1 MLPQSG
7 LKQPRV
13 RCRLAPL
20 LDSGGLRGLA
30 EPRFHGQ
37 DVAGEVFTLIA
48 GGKAGYGVRKA
59 GAVAAALFARM
70 GRYVFQMDDYP
81 SLIRG
86 GHNFCAVSTA
96 PGPVTS
102 HYTKADLLV
111 CLDQRSIDA
120 HVGQL
125 SERGV
130 MVHDDKAKARDVT
143 ETPDVS
149 DRVPNSVSLP
159 ITSAAK
165 QYSDPELI
173 TGVAVAAALAAA
185 IGMPEPELMRLIE
198 QSYPRGNEENIPY
211 GKTIYNAAL
220 PALKGRFRLGRGDK
234 ERPLLSGNEAI
245 ALGAVAGGLDLF
257 FAYPMTPA
265 SSILHYLAAR
275 AEDLGVVAVHPE
287 NEIGVMNM
295 AIGAATAGAR
305 TMVASSGGGFALMQE
320 AFSLAGM
327 AEVPLLCVLSS
338 RPGPSTGIP
347 TYTSQGDLDFAL
359 HQGHGEF
366 PRVVASPGSV
376 EEAYR
381 LAEELLDL
389 AWEFQTPAILLTE
402 KHLSECHVTANLD
415 AARDMTEMSDI
426 SDRVPS
432 GPYQRYLDT
441 PTGVSPLLFPP
452 SAELIKW
459 NSYEHDESGI
469 TTEDPGIAVRM
480 ADKRRRKGQ
489 SLIDR
494 VKTLHTV
501 STFGNTGPVIMTYGS
516 TTLSVLEA
524 LRHGS
529 IEATVVQPVY
539 LEPLPRW
546 ELSRYAGRNVT
557 VVEQSSTG
565 LFASLLKE
573 KAGIV
578 PARVVKRYDGRPFA
592 PEELAAE
599 LKAAE

>member
-1 MLPQSG
+1 M
-7 LKQPRV
+7 
-13 RCRLAPL
+13 A
-20 LDSGGLRGLA
+20 D
-30 EPRFHGQ
+30 
-37 DVAGEVFTLIA
+37 EVFTLIA
-48 GGKAGYGVRKA
+48 GGKAGYGIRKA
-59 GAVAAALFARM
+59 GTVAAALFARM
-70 GRYVFQMDDYP
+70 GRHVFQMDDYP

-96 PGPVTS
+96 PGPITS

-111 CLDQRSIDA
+111 CLDQRSVDA
-120 HVGQL
+120 HASHL

-130 MVHDDKAKARDVT
+130 MVHDDKAKAD
-143 ETPDVS
+143 EG
-149 DRVPNSVSLP
+149 SVGLP
-159 ITSAAK
+159 ISAEAK
-165 QYSDPELI
+165 QYADPELI

-185 IGMPEPELMRLIE
+185 IGMSESELAGLIE
-198 QSYPRGNEENIPY
+198 QSYSRGNEENVPY
-211 GKTIYNAAL
+211 ARTIYKAAL
-220 PALKGRFRLGRGDK
+220 PALKGWFRLNRGEK

-245 ALGAVAGGLDLF
+245 ALGAVAGGLDIF

-265 SSILHYLAAR
+265 SSILHFLAAR

-287 NEIGVMNM
+287 NEIGVINM

-305 TMVASSGGGFALMQE
+305 AMVASSGGGFALMQE

-338 RPGPSTGIP
+338 RPGPSTGLP
-347 TYTSQGDLDFAL
+347 TYTSQGDLSFAL
-359 HQGHGEF
+359 NQGHGEF

-381 LAEELLDL
+381 LTAELLGL

-402 KHLSECHVTANLD
+402 KHLSESRVTAELETGKVAWAEPVP
-415 AARDMTEMSDI
+415 AA
-426 SDRVPS
+426 P
-432 GPYQRYLDT
+432 GPYRRYLDA

-452 SAELIKW
+452 SSEIVKW
-459 NSYEHDESGI
+459 NSYEHDENGT
-469 TTEDPGIAVRM
+469 TTEDAGNSTRM
-480 ADKRRRKGQ
+480 ADKRRRKGE
-489 SLIDR
+489 SLADHLR
-494 VKTLHTV
+494 TLHTV
-501 STFGNTGPVIMTYGS
+501 NAFGDKGPVIMTYGS

-524 LRHGS
+524 LRHGG
-529 IEATVVQPVY
+529 IEATVVQPVF
-539 LEPLPRW
+539 LEPLPWW

-565 LFASLLKE
+565 MFASLLKE

-578 PARVVKRYDGRPFA
+578 PARVIKRYDGRPFA
-592 PEELAAE
+592 PEELAAA

>member
-1 MLPQSG
+1 M
-7 LKQPRV
+7 V
-13 RCRLAPL
+13 RTGPGRH
-20 LDSGGLRGLA
+20 S
-30 EPRFHGQ
+30 Q
-37 DVAGEVFTLIA
+37 DMASEVFTLIA

-59 GAVAAALFARM
+59 GSVAAALFARM
-70 GRYVFQMDDYP
+70 GRHVFQMDDYP

-96 PGPVTS
+96 PGPITS
-102 HYTKADLLV
+102 HYKKADLLV
-111 CLDQRSIDA
+111 CLDQRSVDT
-120 HVGQL
+120 HFGHL

-130 MVHDDKAKARDVT
+130 MVYDDKTKVRDKT
-143 ETPDVS
+143 ETSGFS
-149 DRVPNSVSLP
+149 DRVPSSISLP

-165 QYSDPELI
+165 KYSDPELI
-173 TGVAVAAALAAA
+173 TGVAVAATLAAA
-185 IGMPEPELMRLIE
+185 TGMTESELTELIE

-211 GKTIYNAAL
+211 ARTIYDAAL
-220 PALKGRFRLGRGDK
+220 PALKARFRLSRGDR
-234 ERPLLSGNEAI
+234 ERPLISGNEAI
-245 ALGAVAGGLDLF
+245 ALGAVAGGLDIL

-265 SSILHYLAAR
+265 SSILHFLAAR

-287 NEIGVMNM
+287 NEIGVANM

-389 AWEFQTPAILLTE
+389 AWEFQTPTILLTE
-402 KHLSECHVTANLD
+402 KHLSECHVTADL
-415 AARDMTEMSDI
+415 AKGHARNSPGV

-432 GPYQRYLDT
+432 QTSSPAPDRQPQTPGHPYERYLDT
-441 PTGVSPLLFPP
+441 PSGVSPLLFPP
-452 SAELIKW
+452 SSELINW
-459 NSYEHDESGI
+459 NSYEHDERGI
-469 TTEDPGIAVRM
+469 TTEDPVAATRM
-480 ADKRRRKGQ
+480 ADKRRRKSR
-489 SLIDR
+489 SLLDR
-494 VKTLHTV
+494 VKTLRTV
-501 STFGNTGPVIMTYGS
+501 NVYGKDGPVIVTYGS

-524 LRHGS
+524 LRHGG
-529 IEATVVQPVY
+529 IEATVVQPLY
-539 LEPLPRW
+539 LEPLPAW
-546 ELSRYAGRNVT
+546 ELSRYAGGPVT

-565 LFASLLKE
+565 LFATLLRE
-573 KAGIV
+573 KAGITA
-578 PARVVKRYDGRPFA
+578 ARVIRRYDGRPFA
-592 PEELAAE
+592 PEELVEE
-599 LKAAE
+599 LKA